1 MRRVGRLVRDLGLR
15 ARAARGARAP
25 PPSAGGASRSAI
37 RGAGGVRAAGDPLV
51 GTPTARSSA
60 AVVLSMGFAASSI
73 VAAAIGV
80 ASMDDAAAQQQT
92 AFGENVSVDPAT
104 LRRLAADIAGADP
117 DDFGSVDVERRRA
130 RALRILARVTLFL
143 DHHDAIVAVPEVTDA
158 LIQCLERGAVV
169 AIDDDED
176 ERHDTV
182 GSASTADAIRCLADL
197 AKEPAVREAICA
209 SPGALVALA
218 AAMDLARWEPRR
230 RTARKRASSSS
241 PSAQLAD
248 VPSVGVVHATR
259 LAAELA
265 GDPTAHAAVIRANVP
280 AAVVRAGTFVRG
292 GALGAIRHRLG
303 ALTPRGFGRRR
314 GGEND
319 GEKDAEGKR
328 RSESETTRNIRR
340 NVAAFAYNL
349 VSSSSVGREA
359 FIATDGGVEWCRV
372 RALARDD
379 RVAHRYAVGALAVL
393 AARSLLVAPRGENEP
408 PGRLDPWSLR
418 LAMEA
423 AVKGG
428 LESGDAQAACFACGM
443 LRRVAREGDEPT
455 RRFAASLGVVDALL
469 RLLGSSSKASGG
481 VAGWAAE
488 EEVAGAPDASA
499 AGRMR
504 RRQRKGDDGA
514 RACAL
519 RALESFALVR
529 PTTSELY
536 RSVLKAKNRLAAL
549 SETADGGTN
558 GGSASVR
565 KLAADVLTAL
575 RA

>member
-1 MRRVGRLVRDLGLR
+1 M
-15 ARAARGARAP
+15 
-25 PPSAGGASRSAI
+25 
-37 RGAGGVRAAGDPLV
+37 LV
-51 GTPTARSSA
+51 GTPRSSA

-73 VAAAIGV
+73 VAAAVGV
-80 ASMDDAAAQQQT
+80 ASMDDAAAYQQT

-117 DDFGSVDVERRRA
+117 DDIGSVDVERRRA

-241 PSAQLAD
+241 SSAQLAD

-280 AAVVRAGTFVRG
+280 AAVVRAGTRVRG
-292 GALGAIRHRLG
+292 GALGAIKRRLG
-303 ALTPRGFGRRR
+303 ALTSRVLRRR
-314 GGEND
+314 RIGEND

-328 RSESETTRNIRR
+328 RSETTR

-359 FIATDGGVEWCRV
+359 FIATDGGVGWIRH

-393 AARSLLVAPRGENEP
+393 AAHSLRVAPHGENNRR
-408 PGRLDPWSLR
+408 GRLDPWSLR

-423 AVKGG
+423 AVKAG
-428 LESGDAQAACFACGM
+428 LESGDSQAACFACGM

-455 RRFAASLGVVDALL
+455 RRFAASLGATAALL
-469 RLLGSSSKASGG
+469 RLLGSSSEASGG
-481 VAGWAAE
+481 VSGWAAE

-499 AGRMR
+499 AERIR
-504 RRQRKGDDGA
+504 QRQRKGDDGA

-519 RALESFALVR
+519 RALEAFARVR

-536 RSVLKAKNRLAAL
+536 RSVLKAKNRLAVL
-549 SETADGGTN
+549 SETADG
-558 GGSASVR
+558 SANVR

-575 RA
+575 RE

>member
-1 MRRVGRLVRDLGLR
+1 M
-15 ARAARGARAP
+15 
-25 PPSAGGASRSAI
+25 
-37 RGAGGVRAAGDPLV
+37 LV
-51 GTPTARSSA
+51 GTPRSSA

-73 VAAAIGV
+73 VAAAVGV

-117 DDFGSVDVERRRA
+117 DDIGSVDVERRRA

-158 LIQCLERGAVV
+158 LIRCLERGAVV

-230 RTARKRASSSS
+230 RTAAKGASSSS
-241 PSAQLAD
+241 SSAQLAD

-280 AAVVRAGTFVRG
+280 AAVVRAGTRVRG
-292 GALGAIRHRLG
+292 GALGAIRRRLG
-303 ALTPRGFGRRR
+303 ALTSRVLRRI
-314 GGEND
+314 GEND

-328 RSESETTRNIRR
+328 RSETTR

-359 FIATDGGVEWCRV
+359 LVATDGGVEWIRH

-393 AARSLLVAPRGENEP
+393 AAHSLRVAPHGENNRR
-408 PGRLDPWSLR
+408 GRLDPWSLR

-423 AVKGG
+423 TVKAG
-428 LESGDAQAACFACGM
+428 LESGDSQATCFACGM

-455 RRFAASLGVVDALL
+455 RRFAASLGATAALL
-469 RLLGSSSKASGG
+469 RLLGSSSEASGG
-481 VAGWAAE
+481 VSGWAAE

-499 AGRMR
+499 AERIR
-504 RRQRKGDDGA
+504 QRQRKGDDGA

-519 RALESFALVR
+519 RALEAFARVR

-536 RSVLKAKNRLAAL
+536 RSVLKAKNRLAVL
-549 SETADGGTN
+549 SETADG
-558 GGSASVR
+558 SANVR

-575 RA
+575 RV

>member
-1 MRRVGRLVRDLGLR
+1 M
-15 ARAARGARAP
+15 
-25 PPSAGGASRSAI
+25 
-37 RGAGGVRAAGDPLV
+37 LV
-51 GTPTARSSA
+51 GTPTARFPSA
-60 AVVLSMGFAASSI
+60 TVVLSMGFAASSI
-73 VAAAIGV
+73 VAAAVGV
-80 ASMDDAAAQQQT
+80 ASMDDAAAYQQT

-117 DDFGSVDVERRRA
+117 DDIGSVDVERRRA

-143 DHHDAIVAVPEVTDA
+143 DHHDAIVAVPEVADA

-182 GSASTADAIRCLADL
+182 GSASTAEAIRCLADL

-230 RTARKRASSSS
+230 RTAAKGASSSS
-241 PSAQLAD
+241 SSAQLAD

-259 LAAELA
+259 LTAELA

-280 AAVVRAGTFVRG
+280 AAVVRAGSTVRG
-292 GALGAIRHRLG
+292 GALGAIRRRLG
-303 ALTPRGFGRRR
+303 ALTSRVLRRR
-314 GGEND
+314 RIGEND

-328 RSESETTRNIRR
+328 RSETTR

-359 FIATDGGVEWCRV
+359 LVATDGGVEWIRH

-393 AARSLLVAPRGENEP
+393 AAHSLRVAPHGENNRR
-408 PGRLDPWSLR
+408 GRLDPWSLR

-423 AVKGG
+423 TVKAG
-428 LESGDAQAACFACGM
+428 LESGDSQAACFACGM

-455 RRFAASLGVVDALL
+455 RRFAASLGATTALL
-469 RLLGSSSKASGG
+469 RLLGSSSEASGG
-481 VAGWAAE
+481 VSGWAAE

-499 AGRMR
+499 AERIR
-504 RRQRKGDDGA
+504 QRQRKGDDGA

-519 RALESFALVR
+519 RALEAFARVR

-536 RSVLKAKNRLAAL
+536 RSVLKAKNRLAVL
-549 SETADGGTN
+549 SETADG
-558 GGSASVR
+558 SANVR

-575 RA
+575 RE

>member
-1 MRRVGRLVRDLGLR
+1 M
-15 ARAARGARAP
+15 
-25 PPSAGGASRSAI
+25 
-37 RGAGGVRAAGDPLV
+37 LV
-51 GTPTARSSA
+51 GTPRSSA

-73 VAAAIGV
+73 VAAAVGV

-117 DDFGSVDVERRRA
+117 DDIGSVDVERRRA

-143 DHHDAIVAVPEVTDA
+143 DHHDAIVAVPEVADA

-230 RTARKRASSSS
+230 RTASSKGASSSS
-241 PSAQLAD
+241 SSSSAQLAD

-280 AAVVRAGTFVRG
+280 AAVVRAGTRVRG
-292 GALGAIRHRLG
+292 GALGAIRRRLG
-303 ALTPRGFGRRR
+303 ALTSRVLRRR
-314 GGEND
+314 RIGEND

-328 RSESETTRNIRR
+328 RSETTR

-359 FIATDGGVEWCRV
+359 FVATDGGVEWIRH

-393 AARSLLVAPRGENEP
+393 AAHSLRVAPHGENNRR
-408 PGRLDPWSLR
+408 GRLDPWSLR

-423 AVKGG
+423 TVKAG
-428 LESGDAQAACFACGM
+428 LESGDSQAACFACGM

-455 RRFAASLGVVDALL
+455 RRFAASLGATAALL
-469 RLLGSSSKASGG
+469 RLLGSSSEASGG
-481 VAGWAAE
+481 VSGWAAE

-499 AGRMR
+499 AERIR
-504 RRQRKGDDGA
+504 QRQRKGDDGA

-519 RALESFALVR
+519 RALEAFARVR

-536 RSVLKAKNRLAAL
+536 RSVLKAKNRLAVL
-549 SETADGGTN
+549 SETADGAN
-558 GGSASVR
+558 VR

-575 RA
+575 RV